1 MNYQNLSKRAKT
13 VMLITAMI
21 QGILFA
27 AAALFIIANVFGR
40 GSETGIVLALVCA
53 ALAVA
58 YIIIVPIV
66 RFKRY
71 RYLIEADRIEIIE
84 GVFFIKRTL
93 VPIDRIH
100 QISVSKGPI
109 DSAFGV
115 AKVSVIT
122 AGATATFRFL
132 DEEKADEIALH
143 LNTRIREKLGGSPDV
158 Q

>member
-1 MNYQNLSKRAKT
+1 MNYNNLSKRAKT
-13 VMLITAMI
+13 VMLITALI

-27 AAALFIIANVFGR
+27 AVALVIIAYAFGR
-40 GSETGIVLALVCA
+40 GSEIGLVLALACA
-53 ALAVA
+53 ALAAA
-58 YIIIVPIV
+58 YIIIVPVV

-84 GVFFIKRTL
+84 GVFFIRRTL

-100 QISVSKGPI
+100 QISVSKGPV

-115 AKVSVIT
+115 AKVSVVT
-122 AGATATFRFL
+122 AGSTATFRFL

>member
-13 VMLITAMI
+13 VMLITAKI

-40 GSETGIVLALVCA
+40 GSKTGIVLALVCV

-100 QISVSKGPI
+100 QISVSRGPI

>member
-1 MNYQNLSKRAKT
+1 
-13 VMLITAMI
+13 MLLTAMI
-21 QGILFA
+21 QGILFS
-27 AAALFIIANVFGR
+27 AAALLIIAKFFGR
-40 GSETGIVLALVCA
+40 GSETGLVLALVCA
-53 ALAVA
+53 ALAIA

-71 RYLIEADRIEIIE
+71 RYLIETDRIEIVE

-100 QISVSKGPI
+100 QISVSRGPI

>member
-1 MNYQNLSKRAKT
+1 
-13 VMLITAMI
+13 MLLTAII
-21 QGILFA
+21 QGILFS
-27 AAALFIIANVFGR
+27 AAALLIIAKVFGR
-40 GSETGIVLALVCA
+40 GSETGLVLALVCA
-53 ALAVA
+53 ALAIA

-71 RYLIEADRIEIIE
+71 RYLIETDRIEIVE

-100 QISVSKGPI
+100 QISVSRGPI

-143 LNTRIREKLGGSPDV
+143 LNTRIKEKLGGSENV

>member
-1 MNYQNLSKRAKT
+1 MNYTTLSKRAKT
-13 VMLITAMI
+13 VMLLTAMI
-21 QGILFA
+21 QGILFS
-27 AAALFIIANVFGR
+27 AAALLIIAKVFGR
-40 GSETGIVLALVCA
+40 GSETGLVLALVCA
-53 ALAVA
+53 ALAIA

-71 RYLIEADRIEIIE
+71 RYLIETDRIEIVE

-100 QISVSKGPI
+100 QISVSRGPI

-143 LNTRIREKLGGSPDV
+143 LNTRIKEKLGGSPDV

>member
-1 MNYQNLSKRAKT
+1 
-13 VMLITAMI
+13 MLLTALI

-27 AAALFIIANVFGR
+27 AAALIIIANVFGR
-40 GSETGIVLALVCA
+40 GSEIGLVLALVCA
-53 ALAVA
+53 AVAVA
-58 YIIIVPIV
+58 YIIVVPIV

-71 RYLIEADRIEIIE
+71 RYLIEADRIEIVE
-84 GVFFIKRTL
+84 GVFFIRRTL

>member
-40 GSETGIVLALVCA
+40 GSETGLVLAIVCA
-53 ALAVA
+53 VIAVA
-58 YIIIVPIV
+58 YITVVPLV

-84 GVFFIKRTL
+84 GVFFIRRTL

-122 AGATATFRFL
+122 AGSTATFRFL

-143 LNTRIREKLGGSPDV
+143 LNTRIKEKLGGPDNV

>member
-1 MNYQNLSKRAKT
+1 M
-13 VMLITAMI
+13 
-21 QGILFA
+21 
-27 AAALFIIANVFGR
+27 
-40 GSETGIVLALVCA
+40 LALVCA
-53 ALAVA
+53 ALAVT
-58 YIIIVPIV
+58 YIIVVPIV

-71 RYLIEADRIEIIE
+71 RYLIEADRIEIVE
-84 GVFFIKRTL
+84 GVFFIRRTL

-100 QISVSKGPI
+100 QISVSRGPI

-143 LNTRIREKLGGSPDV
+143 LNTRIKEKLGGSPDV

>member
-1 MNYQNLSKRAKT
+1 MNYKNLSKRAKT
-13 VMLITAMI
+13 VMLLTALI

-27 AAALFIIANVFGR
+27 AAALIIIANVFGR
-40 GSETGIVLALVCA
+40 GSETGLVLALVCA
-53 ALAVA
+53 ALAVT
-58 YIIIVPIV
+58 YIIVVPIV

-71 RYLIEADRIEIIE
+71 RYLIEADRIEIVE
-84 GVFFIKRTL
+84 GVFFIRRTL

-100 QISVSKGPI
+100 QISVSRGPI

-143 LNTRIREKLGGSPDV
+143 LNTRIKEKLGGNPDV

>member
-1 MNYQNLSKRAKT
+1 MNYQSLSKRAKT
-13 VMLITAMI
+13 VMLLTAMI
-21 QGILFA
+21 QGILFS
-27 AAALFIIANVFGR
+27 AAALLIIAKVFGR
-40 GSETGIVLALVCA
+40 GSETGLVLALVCA
-53 ALAVA
+53 ALAIA

-71 RYLIEADRIEIIE
+71 RYLIETDRIEIVE